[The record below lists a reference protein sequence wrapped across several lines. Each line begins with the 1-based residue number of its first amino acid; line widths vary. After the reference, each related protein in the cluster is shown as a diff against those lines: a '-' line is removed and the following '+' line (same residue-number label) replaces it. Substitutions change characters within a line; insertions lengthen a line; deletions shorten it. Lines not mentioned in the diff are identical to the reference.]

1 MAPGKLDQLVGRLED
16 AVLRLEALLKMGE
29 SATSIERR
37 AQAEELDK
45 VIEKLKRDKWEVEE
59 VYE

>member
-1 MAPGKLDQLVGRLED
+1 
-16 AVLRLEALLKMGE
+16 MGE